1 MSNGTRLIR
10 ILGLCAAAI
19 LTACSS
25 SAGTPRPA
33 TGGSSASPLP
43 AATSA
48 STAPTSAST
57 PAAAFTLAV
66 SHPTVWLCRPGM
78 AGNPCDS
85 GLNATVVQPDGMR
98 AVAAFTAAKSPKVD
112 CFYVYPTLSEAETAA
127 APLAPEP
134 AAVAVTKAQV
144 GRFQSVCR
152 LFVPVYRQ
160 LTRAGL
166 AEAIAGQSIPTGVLA
181 QATGDVV
188 SAWHDYLDHYNQ
200 GRGVVLLG
208 HSQGAGQVISLLK
221 TEIDRS
227 PSERARLVSAIAL
240 GGNLL
245 VPIGKDVGG
254 DLKTIPA
261 CRLVTQHAC
270 VVAYSMFSNPPPA
283 NSYFGRADTAIGRTS
298 ATSAGLQVLCV
309 NPADLRGG
317 TAALHPYFPTQ
328 MLGGTHL
335 TNQAQTSLPNFPTGF
350 VALPG
355 QLTGTCRAASGASWL
370 QIDHPTRGAGS
381 ADLPLAQ
388 AETLGP
394 RWGLHL
400 LDFNADQGDLI
411 NLVGAEAA
419 SWH

>member
-1 MSNGTRLIR
+1 MSHRSRLIGV
-10 ILGLCAAAI
+10 LGLCAAAL

-25 SAGTPRPA
+25 TASGPQ
-33 TGGSSASPLP
+33 SAS
-43 AATSA
+43 
-48 STAPTSAST
+48 APPS
-57 PAAAFTLAV
+57 AFTLAV
-66 SHPTVWLCRPGM
+66 GHPTLWLCRPGM
-78 AGNPCDS
+78 ANNPCVS
-85 GLNATVVQPDGMR
+85 GLDTTVVQADGAR
-98 AVAAFTAAKSPKVD
+98 SVALFTPAKNPKVD
-112 CFYVYPTLSEAETAA
+112 CFYVYPTLSEAATAA

-134 AAVAVTKAQV
+134 AAAAVTRAQV

-166 AEAIAGQSIPTGVLA
+166 AEVIAGRSIPTGVPA
-181 QATGDVV
+181 QATADVV

-208 HSQGAGQVISLLK
+208 HSQGAGQLISLLK

-240 GGNLL
+240 GGDLL

-254 DLKTIPA
+254 DLQTIPA
-261 CRLVTQHAC
+261 CRTPTQHAC
-270 VVAYSMFSNPPPA
+270 VVAYSMFSIPPPA
-283 NSYFGRADTAIGRTS
+283 NSYFGRADTAIGRTR
-298 ATSAGLQVLCV
+298 ATTAGLQVLCV

-317 TAALHPYFPTQ
+317 TAGLHPYFPAQ

-335 TNQAQTSLPNFPTGF
+335 VGQAQSFLPNLTTGF
-350 VALPG
+350 VAFPG
-355 QLTGTCRAASGASWL
+355 QLTGACRNVGGASWL
-370 QIDHPTRGAGS
+370 QIDHPARGTGS
-381 ADLPLAQ
+381 ADLPLARAQ
-388 AETLGP
+388 TLGP

-411 NLVGAEAA
+411 NLVGEEAA